1 MRMLPWLSLII
12 VGISTLA
19 SADYEAGL
27 DEYQRGHYASAIHE
41 WRTAAERGNSDSQ
54 FALGMMF
61 ERGQGVSASLDEAY
75 KWYRLAADNG
85 LADAQVR
92 LAELYLLER
101 LDGDSG
107 SAAQWFERAA
117 EAGNA
122 AAQFQ
127 LGLLYLEGEGVDEN
141 AELAARWFELAAEQ
155 GHVAA
160 QNNIGSL
167 YETGRGVEQSYN
179 RAFEWYERAA
189 KQNDP
194 FAQNNL
200 GAMHARGHGVE
211 RNHAWAVFW
220 FVMAAQGGNDLAKE
234 NINASLSNLE
244 EKQIAGTRV
253 NIRAGASTDFER
265 IASLTKGTTVY
276 VLGSMDGWSQIY
288 FQQDNAPALGWISNT
303 LIE

>member
-1 MRMLPWLSLII
+1 MKWLPL
-12 VGISTLA
+12 VGFVFLGASALA
-19 SADYEAGL
+19 SANYETGL
-27 DEYQRGHYASAIHE
+27 QEYQRGHYASAIHE
-41 WRTAAERGNSDSQ
+41 WRTAAERGNADSQ

-61 ERGQGVSASLDEAY
+61 ERGQGVGASIDEAY

-92 LAELYLLER
+92 LAELYLLGR
-101 LDGDSG
+101 LEGEPS

-117 EAGNA
+117 TSGSA

-127 LGLLYLEGEGVDEN
+127 LGLLYLEGEGVD
-141 AELAARWFELAAEQ
+141 ADSSIAARWFELAAEQ

-167 YETGRGVEQSYN
+167 YETGRGVEQSFT
-179 RAFEWYERAA
+179 RAFEWYEQAA

-200 GAMHARGHGVE
+200 GAMHARGQGVE

-220 FVMAAQGGNDLAKE
+220 FVMAAQGGNDVARE
-234 NINASLSNLE
+234 NIEASLPNLE
-244 EKQIAGTRV
+244 EKKIVGSSV
-253 NIRAGASTDFER
+253 NIRSGASTNFDR
-265 IASLTKGTTVY
+265 IASLTRGTSVY
-276 VLGSMDGWSQIY
+276 VLGSMDGWSQVY
-288 FQQDNAPALGWISNT
+288 FQDNGLPTLGWVSNT

>member
-1 MRMLPWLSLII
+1 MLPWLSLIV

-41 WRTAAERGNSDSQ
+41 WRTAAEQGNPDSQ

-85 LADAQVR
+85 LTDAQVR

-107 SAAQWFERAA
+107 SAVQWFERAA

-127 LGLLYLEGEGVDEN
+127 LGLLHLEGEGVDEN

-167 YETGRGVEQSYN
+167 YETGRGVEQSYT

-220 FVMAAQGGNDLAKE
+220 FVMAAQGGNGLAQE
-234 NINASLSNLE
+234 NINASLPNLE
-244 EKQIAGTRV
+244 EKQIVGSRV

-265 IASLTKGTTVY
+265 IASLTEGTIVY
-276 VLGSMDGWSQIY
+276 VLGSMDGWSQVY
-288 FQQDNAPALGWISNT
+288 FQRDNAPTLGWVSNT